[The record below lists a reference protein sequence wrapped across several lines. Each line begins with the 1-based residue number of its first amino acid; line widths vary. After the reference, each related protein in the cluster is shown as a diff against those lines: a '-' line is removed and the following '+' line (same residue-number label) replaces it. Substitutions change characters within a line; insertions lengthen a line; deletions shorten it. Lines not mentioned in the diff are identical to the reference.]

1 MSDAG
6 VPRTSRSSG
15 RAPSGWAVGF
25 TYFAAVMMILIGVFQ
40 AFAGLVAIVNDEFYV
55 ETRKYVFRFDAT
67 EWGWIHLIVGVLV
80 LLAGIYLLKGSVIA
94 RTVGVIMAII
104 SAITAFTWIPYYPVW
119 GIVIVAIAVFV
130 IWALTAHG
138 RDVVDY

>member
-15 RAPSGWAVGF
+15 RAPSSWAVGF

>member
-1 MSDAG
+1 MSSAG
-6 VPRTSRSSG
+6 TSSG
-15 RAPSGWAVGF
+15 RTPSGWAVGF

-138 RDVVDY
+138 RDIVDY